1 MTINILKQA
10 KKFSV
15 TKSFEEDTQLG
26 PTIAKV
32 NSYNSLL
39 KDLPIASLTTSKNIT
54 HISNVL
60 KRIFDYLRAKIR
72 ASTYPTQRTYSLIE
86 NLSKDLNN
94 YHIEILS
101 SLRLMNID
109 FEEFKKIYEELKSF
123 FETWGKEYK
132 LIRETITLMQKN

>member
-60 KRIFDYLRAKIR
+60 NRIFDYLREKIR

-101 SLRLMNID
+101 
-109 FEEFKKIYEELKSF
+109 
-123 FETWGKEYK
+123 
-132 LIRETITLMQKN
+132 